1 MRLLAFAFV
10 LLVPATAFARD
21 PQIEQYETAVMLYSR
36 GFPSAAYG
44 IFAEIATHP
53 THLRYQATLP
63 WLEKI
68 ADRLPEP
75 EDVVESFGYDEAAVD
90 RIPDQKAVS
99 HLYFLMG
106 KYALRNRRWDLAP
119 KLFAKVD
126 RASPHWKRAQIMMG
140 VAYVMLAQFVPAV
153 RSFRQ
158 LVPPDDEGAS
168 REAR

>member
-1 MRLLAFAFV
+1 VRLRVFALVLFV
-10 LLVPATAFARD
+10 TATASAKD
-21 PQIEQYETAVMLYSR
+21 PQIEQYETAIVLHGR
-36 GFPSAAYG
+36 GFPIAAYG

-53 THLRYQATLP
+53 THPRYQATLP

-68 ADRLPEP
+68 SHRLPEP
-75 EDVVESFGYDEAAVD
+75 EDVVEWFGYDEAAVERVPD
-90 RIPDQKAVS
+90 RKAAW

-106 KYALRNRRWDLAP
+106 RYAFRNRRYDYAV

-126 RASPHWKRAQIMMG
+126 RESPYWKRAQIIAG
-140 VAYVMLAQFVPAV
+140 IAHVMEAQLVPAI
-153 RSFRQ
+153 RSFRP